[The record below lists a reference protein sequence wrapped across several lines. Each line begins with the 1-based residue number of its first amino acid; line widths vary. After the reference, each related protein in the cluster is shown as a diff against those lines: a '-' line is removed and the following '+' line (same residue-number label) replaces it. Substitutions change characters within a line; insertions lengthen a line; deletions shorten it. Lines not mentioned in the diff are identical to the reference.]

1 MVMIMMVM
9 MRMMATTLHDD
20 DDDDHDG
27 DDDVDDDGSERLQ
40 MVTTDVVIFVHSRCS
55 LSKFLKTCTSASG
68 RFVEM
73 SMSPSHQTSH
83 SACRTI
89 RHECRDCMRYRHGCG
104 LMRQRFGCLT
114 DRASARAFKIF
125 QLCSPRSVA
134 VPASKPQMWP
144 PCVSKQRNER
154 IETTQ

>member
-55 LSKFLKTCTSASG
+55 LSKVLNISTSASNTC
-68 RFVEM
+68 EM
-73 SMSPSHQTSH
+73 VFKSASHQPAH
-83 SACRTI
+83 SSCRTI

-134 VPASKPQMWP
+134 WPASKP
-144 PCVSKQRNER
+144 
-154 IETTQ
+154 